1 MRDNEIMEEY
11 KKYEPYFGNWYL
23 KRYIG
28 EGAFAKVFEI
38 VRNDF
43 GTEYTSALKI
53 ITVSKNKSEVA
64 DMKSEGMSERDIK
77 DSLRGIAEDTVKEIQ
92 LMYKLRGNGNIVG
105 YEDHEVVEHEDGLG
119 WDILIKMELLTSL
132 GNYVT
137 QQKGQI
143 AKKDIIKLGIDICKA
158 LETCQTYNIIHRD
171 IKADNILVAENGEFK
186 LGDFGLARIIE
197 RKDIQLSKK
206 GTSAY
211 MAPEVYKGQTYTSAV
226 DIYSLGI
233 VMYRLMNNNRAPF
246 LPPYPQ
252 PISLDERD
260 RALMLRMSGEK
271 FPRPAQVSKGR
282 LPEIVMKACA
292 YRPEDRY
299 SSPLAMRQELEAI
312 YQSKDAAANKEKIMI
327 YKSSEGEINLS
338 ESQENMEGIPQEN
351 TAGNG
356 TEAEKTDNAAR
367 KDAGTVKEAGKE
379 AQKAEKQKA
388 DTQKAEKTPKKKPEK
403 KIKKQSGN
411 GKRKRLVAYIA
422 AAVAALAVIIGI
434 GAAILS
440 NTGNGGENTLL
451 AVGELPGSEDFFL
464 SSDIPRKSIETVIF
478 EDSLDAVPAS
488 GIIEVWDVSQNGNG
502 QVVAWAVRPEGRI
515 AGNYDFYIAADGGVD
530 AGEDI
535 SYLFANMINLESI
548 RMNGNFHTENAEDM
562 TGLFLQ
568 CYNLSELDMS
578 SFDTSSA
585 VNMSNMFNSCES
597 LYSLNLSMFDTS
609 HVTDMHAMFF
619 NCKNMVYLD
628 VSSFDTG
635 RVTDMGSMFSVCSRL
650 IGVDVDGFDTSEVT
664 NMAYMFNGCRN
675 LPGINVSGFNTSNVT
690 DAEAMFRGCVGL
702 SDVDVSNFDPDMI
715 AAMEIP

>member
-11 KKYEPYFGNWYL
+11 RKYEPYFGNWYL

-53 ITVSKNKSEVA
+53 ITVSKNKSEMA

-260 RALMLRMSGEK
+260 RALMLRMRGEK
-271 FPRPAQVSKGR
+271 FPRPAQMSKGR

-299 SSPLAMRQELEAI
+299 SSPIAMRQELEAI
-312 YQSKDAAANKEKIMI
+312 YHSKDPANKEKIMI

-351 TAGNG
+351 TVSRGV
-356 TEAEKTDNAAR
+356 EEEKTDQSAP
-367 KDAGTVKEAGKE
+367 KDESAVKETGKE
-379 AQKAEKQKA
+379 PGKIEKQKAEKE
-388 DTQKAEKTPKKKPEK
+388 KAEKSPKKKPEK
-403 KIKKQSGN
+403 IFKKQSGN
-411 GKRKRLVAYIA
+411 GKRNRIVAYIA
-422 AAVAALAVIIGI
+422 GVVAALAVVIGI
-434 GAAILS
+434 GAAVLS
-440 NTGNGGENTLL
+440 NTGSGGKNTLM
-451 AVGELPGSEDFFL
+451 AVDELPESDDFFL
-464 SSDIPRKSIETVIF
+464 TSDIPRGLIGTVIF
-478 EDSLDAVPAS
+478 EDSLDTMPS
-488 GIIEVWDVSQNGNG
+488 SDIIEVWDVSQSGNG
-502 QVVAWAVRPEGRI
+502 QIMAWALRPEGRI

-530 AGEDI
+530 AGKDI

-548 RMNGNFHTENAEDM
+548 QMNGNFHTKNAEDM

-585 VNMSNMFNSCES
+585 VNMSNMFNACES
-597 LYSLNLSMFDTS
+597 LYSLDLSKFDTS
-609 HVTDMHAMFF
+609 HVTDMHSMFF
-619 NCKNMVYLD
+619 DCKTMMYLD
-628 VSSFDTG
+628 VSSFDTR
-635 RVTDMGSMFSVCSRL
+635 RVTDMGSMFSVCSSL
-650 IGVDVDGFDTSEVT
+650 IGLDVDSFDTSEVT
-664 NMAYMFNGCRN
+664 SMAYMFNGCRN
-675 LPGINVSGFNTSNVT
+675 LYGLDVSGFNTANVT
-690 DAEAMFRGCVGL
+690 DVEAMFKGCAGL
-702 SDVDVSNFDPDMI
+702 SGIDVSNFDPDMI